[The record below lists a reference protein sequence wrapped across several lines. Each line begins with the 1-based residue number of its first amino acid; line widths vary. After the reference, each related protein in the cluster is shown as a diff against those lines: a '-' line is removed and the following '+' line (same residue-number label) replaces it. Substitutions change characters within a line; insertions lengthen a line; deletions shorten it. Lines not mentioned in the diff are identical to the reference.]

1 MYNMA
6 SYSQGKIIHKE
17 IEAMLG
23 YSHSS
28 AFSTAISSREAKKQ
42 KMNRKYKDLWT
53 RKKNKV
59 YMKCIESNKSKFGYR
74 R

>member
-1 MYNMA
+1 MA

-59 YMKCIESNKSKFGYR
+59 YMKCIESNKSKYGYR

>member
-1 MYNMA
+1 MSAIKN
-6 SYSQGKIIHKE
+6 YSQGKIIHKE

-23 YSHSS
+23 YSHPS
-28 AFSTAISSREAKKQ
+28 AFSTGISSREAKKQ

>member
-1 MYNMA
+1 MA

>member
-1 MYNMA
+1 MA
-6 SYSQGKIIHKE
+6 NYSQGKIIHKE

>member
-6 SYSQGKIIHKE
+6 SYSQGKIIHRE
-17 IEAMLG
+17 IEAMMG
-23 YSHSS
+23 YSHTS